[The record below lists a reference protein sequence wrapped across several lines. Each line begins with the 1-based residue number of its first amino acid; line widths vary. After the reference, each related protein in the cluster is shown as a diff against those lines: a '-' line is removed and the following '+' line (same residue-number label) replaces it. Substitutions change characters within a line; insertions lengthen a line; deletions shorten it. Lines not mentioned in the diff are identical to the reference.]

1 MIHAYTSMLMG
12 ATPCRESLRPS
23 TASYQSTTER
33 RRHKSVRGKLLWLP
47 ASYADTFLRLLV
59 ATLLE
64 PTTRRVHR
72 YCTFRGTY
80 NQGVPIC
87 EVDSDVTD
95 PLRSDPPQLIA
106 AHCAAADPA
115 QGCQDLGQV
124 GNMPPCDVVY
134 GAQGAAS
141 CVMRSGFYEMM
152 QSAKVGWESC
162 ADDFMRQQNWNSDPP
177 GGNDDRCLAGMTPV
191 PAMITSIDPVDG
203 SEVTRLGEDC
213 IECPYPDRCDG
224 NGCSEGSGG
233 RGCAYCDNGANGTSQ
248 HYQSGAEC
256 KPCPDS
262 QASNV
267 IAVII
272 GIAVGAALC
281 VYIWKI
287 STVAFQDGGQ
297 GADAAE
303 EGTAGTAALDEIE
316 GLKGDAETVA
326 EIRTAVATMSST
338 AIVSGIAL
346 PSLFKISITF
356 SLPFGTP
363 KILGVI
369 SSWIS
374 NAISIDMQFGNPEC
388 GMDTPDALT
397 VFKMKFF
404 LTHIGFVLFLIVL
417 SLPATRA
424 KHRLHATNARIAA
437 YTVAVGGL
445 VKSCASCIA
454 CTEDFPRSKRAMMM
468 ALPDEECWTSEHN
481 SLAIFAVLFLVVYVI
496 IIPVLLFCKARA
508 AAADGFWSN
517 DELQQYG
524 WLVLKYKESRWYFE
538 FVILFDK
545 FVFVACAVFFA
556 WERAAWLLIGFSIVA
571 TLIML
576 AFVACTKPYRS
587 GDAEPAGCLGGKEDK
602 MMMLSLI
609 LQLVSFVL
617 TGICHNDIVARRDCN
632 PGMEGCPDFD
642 EEPLEGLSPGVE
654 FLAAAVGLL
663 VVVIQ
668 IGMVWWA
675 TRDGG
680 DEEAEAPE
688 SPTDVSPYD
697 NESVR
702 QAESAPQQQ
711 EIGAA

>member
-1 MIHAYTSMLMG
+1 MV
-12 ATPCRESLRPS
+12 C
-23 TASYQSTTER
+23 
-33 RRHKSVRGKLLWLP
+33 GKLLWLSELWWYDAHTVGSCSGCLRP
-47 ASYADTFLRLLV
+47 TDTFLWCV
-59 ATLLE
+59 ACRYAVGTDDSTCL
-64 PTTRRVHR
+64 HR
-72 YCTFRGTY
+72 YCTFPGTY
-80 NQGVPIC
+80 DQGSAVC
-87 EVDSDVTD
+87 LVDMDATL
-95 PLRSDPPQLIA
+95 PLRDDPPQMIS
-106 AHCAAADPA
+106 AHCAAADPGE
-115 QGCQDLGQV
+115 GCHW
-124 GNMPPCDVVY
+124 PCDVVY
-134 GAQGAAS
+134 PVTAPECIARPDAYET
-141 CVMRSGFYEMM
+141 MRSN
-152 QSAKVGWESC
+152 AAGWENC
-162 ADDFMRQQNWNSDPP
+162 AQNFGQNPRMDP
-177 GGNDDRCLAGMTPV
+177 GGNDDSCFAGMTYV
-191 PAMITSIDPVDG
+191 P
-203 SEVTRLGEDC
+203 GEDC

-233 RGCAYCDNGANGTSQ
+233 RACAYCDNGANGTSQ
-248 HYQSGAEC
+248 YYQSGAEC
-256 KPCPDS
+256 KPCLDS

-267 IAVII
+267 IAAVI

-297 GADAAE
+297 GVDAVE
-303 EGTAGTAALDEIE
+303 EGTAGTAALDSVE
-316 GLKGDAETVA
+316 GLKGDVETVA

-363 KILGVI
+363 KILGDI
-369 SSWIS
+369 GSWIS
-374 NAISIDMQFGNPEC
+374 SAISIDMQFGNPEC
-388 GMDTPDALT
+388 GMETPDALT

-404 LTHIGFVLFLIVL
+404 LTHIGFVLFLSAL
-417 SLPATRA
+417 SLPAMRA

-445 VKSCASCIA
+445 VKSCASSLA

-481 SLAIFAVLFLVVYVI
+481 SLAIFAALFLVVYII
-496 IIPVLLFCKARA
+496 IIPFLLFCKARS

-545 FVFVACAVFFA
+545 ILFVAFTVFFA
-556 WERAAWLLIGFSIVA
+556 WERSAWLLIGFSIVG

-576 AFVACTKPYRS
+576 AFVAWDKPYRS
-587 GDAEPAGCLGGKEDK
+587 GDAQPAGCLGGKEDK
-602 MMMLSLI
+602 MMILSLI

-617 TGICHNDIVARRDCN
+617 TGICHNDIIARRYCDQEC
-632 PGMEGCPDFD
+632 PVEGV
-642 EEPLEGLSPGVE
+642 PLEGLSPGVE

-675 TRDGG
+675 SRDGP
-680 DEEAEAPE
+680 DEKAEAPA
-688 SPTDVSPYD
+688 SPPEANPSH

-711 EIGAA
+711 EIGVQ